1 MITGEPGNWGP
12 PSNAIYRGGLLED
25 AVNGLIQ
32 ARFLHDLTI
41 TEEPFSD
48 DLAQHPDTTS
58 VSTVLTVLCPA
69 VAGKPGRKPLAET
82 KPEVVAMAKRLRRRG
97 PKRAPKVCAT
107 SLLLLP
113 PPAT

>member
-1 MITGEPGNWGP
+1 MTHVIACQEPGTNNRDRWVMITGEPGNWGP

-48 DLAQHPDTTS
+48 DLARHPDTTS
-58 VSTVLTVLCPA
+58 VSTALTVLCPA
-69 VAGKPGRKPLAET
+69 VARKPEGSGA
-82 KPEVVAMAKRLRRRG
+82 AYRLSQTGVSAHR
-97 PKRAPKVCAT
+97 
-107 SLLLLP
+107 L
-113 PPAT
+113 